1 MRTIKVTILILFF
14 INLISS
20 WSYSNENLSNKIY
33 KNLRCLVCQ
42 GQSIA
47 DSNSEFALTVKS
59 VVNDKLKDRLSEK
72 EVYEFLADKYGDWIL
87 YNPPLKEESYLL
99 WLFPYVFFIIGAIV
113 IFFLIKKSLKH
124 KQ

>member
-47 DSNSEFALTVKS
+47 DTNSEFALTIKS
-59 VVNDKLKDRLSEK
+59 VVNDKLKDCLSEK

>member
-1 MRTIKVTILILFF
+1 M
-14 INLISS
+14 
-20 WSYSNENLSNKIY
+20 NKIGVTRADKIVELEDEDHTEIL

-42 GQSIA
+42 GQSVA
-47 DSNSEFALTVKS
+47 ESNSEFALTVKS
-59 VVNDKLKDRLSEK
+59 VVNDKLKDGLSEK

>member
-47 DSNSEFALTVKS
+47 ASNSEFALTVKS
-59 VVNDKLKDRLSEK
+59 VVNDKLKDGLSEK